1 MKKYSKIAVACLAVV
16 MMAVSAV
23 AFIPSG
29 SVFAVPQTAVPETD
43 GGGGQQQQQQQGQ
56 QQGQQQQQSTGS
68 GAVEEAQKGFDKV
81 NTKVNA
87 NTDLY
92 GTIGVIL
99 NIVYSIIGIIAVV
112 MVILGGIS
120 YATSQG
126 DPGKVK
132 KGKDTI
138 LYGIIG
144 LVIVIMAFAITQF
157 VLTAIGG

>member
-1 MKKYSKIAVACLAVV
+1 MKKIQKVVAGLAVV
-16 MMAVSAV
+16 MMAISAAVFIPNGSVSAV
-23 AFIPSG
+23 TDPG
-29 SVFAVPQTAVPETD
+29 S
-43 GGGGQQQQQQQGQ
+43 GGGGGSGSQQQQGQ
-56 QQGQQQQQSTGS
+56 QQGQQQQQSGS
-68 GAVEEAQKGFDKV
+68 NPVSAAQSGFDQV
-81 NTKVNA
+81 NGKVNA